1 MLRPRLSHHS
11 SIRSSF
17 SKEEGGKYKPPP
29 QSRNNKS
36 INKHD
41 GMNSLVHELS
51 FKLDICFKFDL
62 WLESRAEI
70 RHIYLAA

>member
-1 MLRPRLSHHS
+1 
-11 SIRSSF
+11 
-17 SKEEGGKYKPPP
+17 
-29 QSRNNKS
+29 
-36 INKHD
+36 
-41 GMNSLVHELS
+41 MNSLVHELS